1 MWQNWVF
8 AFGGAFTTTASRVR
22 FSFWLFPCCWKCVRP
37 LQKSASHSESTFGPH
52 IYKMGPTWVLAT
64 DGKTQI
70 SRSILFCRKGKPLI
84 THLPYGRAN
93 VTIQLHNLDIL
104 LSNEQPNP
112 VGISLQFLTN
122 SYQIFL
128 HHVTAGS
135 WRSPR
140 GPNTNGWGGKISIF
154 WSDEG
159 GSWHSNSN
167 IQWESFF
174 QVDEQ
179 GNHERE
185 RLSCLQVTESWIFFV
200 TAKNFA
206 SQMSC
211 LGGFCGD

>member
-8 AFGGAFTTTASRVR
+8 AFGGAFATTASRVR

-140 GPNTNGWGGKISIF
+140 GPSTSGWGGEISIF
-154 WSDEG
+154 WSG
-159 GSWHSNSN
+159 RNLTL
-167 IQWESFF
+167 QF
-174 QVDEQ
+174 QFSTKIF
-179 GNHERE
+179 
-185 RLSCLQVTESWIFFV
+185 LSGWRAGKPWKRKT
-200 TAKNFA
+200 
-206 SQMSC
+206 
-211 LGGFCGD
+211 

>member
-8 AFGGAFTTTASRVR
+8 AFGGAFATTASRVR

-37 LQKSASHSESTFGPH
+37 LQKSASHSESTVGPH

-70 SRSILFCRKGKPLI
+70 SRSIWFCRKGKPLI

-140 GPNTNGWGGKISIF
+140 GPNTSGWGGKISIF
-154 WSDEG
+154 WWDF
-159 GSWHSNSN
+159 N
-167 IQWESFF
+167 ILIRAEVDTPIPIFNENLSFRLTS
-174 QVDEQ
+174 
-179 GNHERE
+179 RE
-185 RLSCLQVTESWIFFV
+185 TMKEKDLVASRWQSREFFRHH
-200 TAKNFA
+200 
-206 SQMSC
+206 
-211 LGGFCGD
+211 